1 MTSVFSDH
9 RSAPLAV
16 DRATL
21 SPRRSGP
28 RHKQRHFHAVKMTLE
43 SADKVANEPSFHLVT
58 FTSVP
63 GAIAP
68 LRGSFASKSTCA
80 RIAWFSCTSICPQR
94 SSPKVHRSASIS
106 PVSAGNCPSSQCV
119 NASAD
124 CRIGW
129 YSSRAIPSSGL
140 GVRVTFGGII
150 SASFFINGERLSNI
164 EPSRSHNNITTMPC
178 PVNGGF

>member
-1 MTSVFSDH
+1 MSCRAEQDAPFPSRRRERWH
-9 RSAPLAV
+9 RSTLAA
-16 DRATL
+16 RASTC
-21 SPRRSGP
+21 
-28 RHKQRHFHAVKMTLE
+28 
-43 SADKVANEPSFHLVT
+43 ANI
-58 FTSVP
+58 SVP

-68 LRGSFASKSTCA
+68 PRGRVAKISTCV